1 MDLVDEVSS
10 MDWRFTFPAG
20 GTPMSILE
28 TLYGPLSQQ
37 DIDALAAAAQ
47 TAYDWP
53 SVLPQVAAIPPEY
66 LD

>member
-1 MDLVDEVSS
+1 
-10 MDWRFTFPAG
+10 
-20 GTPMSILE
+20 MSILE

-47 TAYDWP
+47 A
-53 SVLPQVAAIPPEY
+53 VLPQVAAIPPEC